1 MPPVFKNISWNL
13 WGLMDAISSG
23 HIGLP
28 DLQRPF
34 VWLNKKARDLFDSMY
49 RGYPVGYF
57 LFWENAGSG
66 GHAIGEGSKQMA
78 SQLLVIDG
86 QQRLTSLYA
95 VLRGQPVKRQDFS
108 VEHIQIAFRPI
119 DGSFEVA
126 DAAIRKDAA
135 WIADIS
141 VIWKP
146 DTDLFEL
153 ASNYLERLA
162 AVREV
167 TNDERRAS
175 QQAIMRVSQLA
186 NFPFT
191 ALALEGELDEE
202 QVADVF
208 VRINSKGT
216 PLNQAD
222 FILTLMSVFKDAQR
236 VELETFCQ
244 SARIPA
250 HSGASPSNRFLEP
263 DPDHLLRVSVGL
275 GFRRARLLHVYSIL
289 RGKDLETGSFSP
301 ERRDRQFAVL
311 DQAQAATLNLQ
322 NWHDFWRCLL
332 RAGFQS
338 GSMVTSKNAM
348 LYAYTFFL
356 IGKRDFKVD
365 HHRLR
370 NTIARWFFFVSLT
383 GRYTDSTETKM
394 EQDLADLRELAT
406 ADQFVDHLER
416 VMTSTLT
423 RDYWTF
429 TLPTELTSSSA
440 RSPALSA
447 YHAALNLLDA
457 RALFSTLRVRDLLD
471 PAARGKRATLERHH
485 LFPKAHLQKLGT
497 ESRRDT
503 NQIAN
508 YALIEW
514 PDNSDIG
521 KKPPKEYYPLM
532 IVGKSAEE
540 IQRMAFWHALPKG
553 WEKMDY
559 SRFLE
564 ERRKLM
570 AQVVQAGFDSLT
582 SATAQGLEATA
593 DLPAEAEGASSLAE
607 QALSLLAPE
616 AAEYFQELLAEPLM
630 APERLRAEVRGYVAK
645 LESLAA
651 YESGLDIDR
660 ARRIGDRCLH
670 LLESQGRS
678 EEESRLVQAAVSHF
692 TVKDDLAADLGP
704 SGFLDDEAAVA
715 AVETVLSSRHRNL
728 SFIPD

>member
-13 WGLMDAISSG
+13 SGLMDAISSG

-34 VWLNKKARDLFDSMY
+34 VWPNKKARDLFDSMY

-78 SQLLVIDG
+78 AQLLVIDG

-108 VEHIQIAFRPI
+108 VENIQIAFRPF

-126 DAAIRKDAA
+126 DAAIRKDAS
-135 WIADIS
+135 WIPDIS

-153 ASNYLERLA
+153 ASDYLERLA

-167 TNDERRAS
+167 TNEDRRAS

-191 ALALEGELDEE
+191 ALALEGDLDEE

-222 FILTLMSVFKDAQR
+222 FILTLMSVFKEAQR

-244 SARIPA
+244 FARIPA
-250 HSGASPSNRFLEP
+250 HAGASPFNRFLEP

-289 RGKDLETGSFSP
+289 RGKDLETGVFTP

-338 GSMVTSKNAM
+338 GSMVTSKNAI

-394 EQDLADLRELAT
+394 EQDLADLRDISTGE
-406 ADQFVDHLER
+406 QFVAHLER

-423 RDYWTF
+423 RDYWSF

-485 LFPKAHLQKLGT
+485 LFPKAYLQKLGT
-497 ESRRDT
+497 DSRRDT

-514 PDNSDIG
+514 PDNSEVG
-521 KKPPKEYYPLM
+521 KRPPREYFPLL
-532 IVGKSAEE
+532 IAGKSAEE

-553 WEKMDY
+553 WEKMEY

-570 AQVVQAGFDSLT
+570 AQVVQAGFDSLA
-582 SATAQGLEATA
+582 SASLQGFEPAA
-593 DLPAEAEGASSLAE
+593 DMPAEAEGTESLAD
-607 QALSLLAPE
+607 QALSLLEPE
-616 AAEYFQELLAEPLM
+616 AAEYFQELLAEPLI
-630 APERLRAEVRGYVAK
+630 ALERLRAEVRGYVAK

-670 LLESQGRS
+670 LLETPGRS
-678 EEESRLVQAAVSHF
+678 EDEIRLVQAAVSHF
-692 TVKDDLAADLGP
+692 TVEDDLASDLGP
-704 SGFLDDEAAVA
+704 NGFLDDEAAVA
-715 AVETVLSSRHRNL
+715 AVEAVLRSRRAA
-728 SFIPD
+728 

>member
-1 MPPVFKNISWNL
+1 MANRVFAAL
-13 WGLMDAISSG
+13 RL
-23 HIGLP
+23 
-28 DLQRPF
+28 
-34 VWLNKKARDLFDSMY
+34 AR
-49 RGYPVGYF
+49 
-57 LFWENAGSG
+57 FW
-66 GHAIGEGSKQMA
+66 
-78 SQLLVIDG
+78 
-86 QQRLTSLYA
+86 
-95 VLRGQPVKRQDFS
+95 DFS

-126 DAAIRKDAA
+126 DAAIKKDAA
-135 WIADIS
+135 WIPDIS

-146 DTDLFEL
+146 NADLFEL

-167 TNDERRAS
+167 TTEDRRAS
-175 QQAIMRVSQLA
+175 QQAIMRVNQLS

-191 ALALEGELDEE
+191 TLALEGDLDEE

-244 SARIPA
+244 TARIPA
-250 HSGASPSNRFLEP
+250 HAGASPFNRFLEP

-275 GFRRARLLHVYSIL
+275 GFRRARLMHVYSIL
-289 RGKDLETGSFSP
+289 RGKDLETGVFSP
-301 ERRDRQFAVL
+301 ERRDHQFAVL

-332 RAGFQS
+332 RAGFLS
-338 GSMVTSKNAM
+338 ASMVTSKNAM
-348 LYAYTFFL
+348 LYAYAFFL

-394 EQDLADLRELAT
+394 EQDLADLRDLST
-406 ADQFVDHLER
+406 GDQFVDHLER

-423 RDYWTF
+423 RDYWSF
-429 TLPTELTSSSA
+429 TLPSELTSSSA

-485 LFPKAHLQKLGT
+485 LFPKAYLQKLGT

-508 YALIEW
+508 YALVEW
-514 PDNSDIG
+514 PDNSEIG
-521 KKPPKEYYPLM
+521 KRPPAEYYPLL
-532 IVGKSAEE
+532 ISGKSAEE
-540 IQRMAFWHALPKG
+540 IERMAFWHALPKG
-553 WEKMDY
+553 WAKMEY
-559 SRFLE
+559 PRFLE

-570 AQVVQAGFDSLT
+570 ARVVQAGFDSLA
-582 SATAQGLEATA
+582 SAAHPGIEPAA
-593 DLPAEAEGASSLAE
+593 DSPAEAGGAPSLTE
-607 QALSLLAPE
+607 QALSLLDPE
-616 AAEYFQELLAEPLM
+616 AAGYFAELLAEPLI
-630 APERLRAEVRGYVAK
+630 ATERLRAEVRGYVAK

-670 LLESQGRS
+670 LLDTPGRS
-678 EEESRLVQAAVSHF
+678 DEEFRLVQAAVSHF
-692 TVKDDLAADLGP
+692 TVEDDLAADLGP
-704 SGFLDDEAAVA
+704 SGFLDDEAALA
-715 AVETVLSSRHRNL
+715 AVESVLRSRRVA
-728 SFIPD
+728 